1 MTTFR
6 LPDATMLGSVRLQ
19 VSDLDRSIDYY
30 HRIIGLVTVG
40 QGANGA
46 DLAAR
51 DDGPVLVELREHKLA
66 APVPRRGRLG
76 LYHFAILLPERAAL
90 GRFVSH
96 LAESGTRAGMSDHL
110 VSEAVYLNDPDGLG
124 IEVYCDRTRSSWR
137 RVDGQIAMATNP
149 LDVDALV
156 ESAGGKQWTGMPA
169 GTTIGHVHLHVGDI
183 EDAATFY
190 CDGLGLEK
198 TVWSYPGALFMAAGG
213 YHHHLGTNTWATGAT
228 RPADSES
235 RLLHWQVVVPT
246 PDDAAAAAAN
256 LRAGGH
262 PVIAAGAAW
271 RATDPWGTT
280 LEIIAA
286 VS

>member
-1 MTTFR
+1 MTAFR
-6 LPDATMLGSVRLQ
+6 LPDATTLGSVRLQ

-30 HRIIGLVTVG
+30 QRIIGLVTVR

-51 DDGPVLVELREHKLA
+51 DDGRVLVELREHKLA
-66 APVPRRGRLG
+66 APMPRRGRLG
-76 LYHFAILLPERAAL
+76 LYHFAILLPDRAAL

-156 ESAGGKQWTGMPA
+156 ESAGGERWTGMPA

-213 YHHHLGTNTWATGAT
+213 YHHHLGTNTWAAGAT
-228 RPADSES
+228 RPAGSES

-246 PDDAAAAAAN
+246 PGDAAAAAAN